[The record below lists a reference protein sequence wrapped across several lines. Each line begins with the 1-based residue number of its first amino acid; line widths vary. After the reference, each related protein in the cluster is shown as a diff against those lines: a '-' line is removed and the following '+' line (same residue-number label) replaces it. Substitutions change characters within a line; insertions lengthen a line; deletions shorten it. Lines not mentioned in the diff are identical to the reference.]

1 MNFVQAILF
10 LMVVEAAKFRVSTG
24 SKITCTDGSTTV
36 SRKTPIIVEH
46 FAKRGAT
53 MTMIAF
59 VPTGA
64 ENPRRAELAI
74 LEQLLDARIR
84 NETDLAELASARVA
98 VEVIDRLT
106 AQGLKADEL
115 AFIIPRRTLTH
126 RRQQHERLSTEESDR
141 AIRLARILAQA
152 AAAFGNATK
161 AMHWLRSP
169 QKRFASRSALE
180 MASTEHGARLVE
192 DALVQID
199 EGYFA

>member
-1 MNFVQAILF
+1 
-10 LMVVEAAKFRVSTG
+10 
-24 SKITCTDGSTTV
+24 
-36 SRKTPIIVEH
+36 
-46 FAKRGAT
+46 

-64 ENPRRAELAI
+64 GNPRRAALAI
-74 LEQLLDARIR
+74 LEQLLDAPIR
-84 NETDLAELASARVA
+84 NETDLAELASERVA

-161 AMHWLRSP
+161 AMHWLRGP
-169 QKRFASRSALE
+169 QKRFAGRSALE
-180 MASTEHGARLVE
+180 MASTEQGARLVE

>member
-1 MNFVQAILF
+1 M
-10 LMVVEAAKFRVSTG
+10 
-24 SKITCTDGSTTV
+24 IT
-36 SRKTPIIVEH
+36 
-46 FAKRGAT
+46 
-53 MTMIAF
+53 IAF

-64 ENPRRAELAI
+64 GNPRRAELTM
-74 LEQLLDARIR
+74 LGKLLDARIR
-84 NETDLAELASARVA
+84 NETDLAELASGRVA

-152 AAAFGNATK
+152 AAVFGNTAK
-161 AMHWLRSP
+161 AMHWLRNP
-169 QKRFASRSALE
+169 QKRFTGRSALE

-192 DALVQID
+192 DALIQID

>member
-1 MNFVQAILF
+1 M
-10 LMVVEAAKFRVSTG
+10 
-24 SKITCTDGSTTV
+24 TT
-36 SRKTPIIVEH
+36 
-46 FAKRGAT
+46 
-53 MTMIAF
+53 IAF
-59 VPTGA
+59 VPTDAG
-64 ENPRRAELAI
+64 NPRRAELTM
-74 LEQLLDARIR
+74 LGQLLDARIR
-84 NETDLAELASARVA
+84 NETDLAELASERLA

-152 AAAFGNATK
+152 TAVFGNTAK
-161 AMHWLRSP
+161 AMHWLRNP
-169 QKRFASRSALE
+169 QNRFTGRSALE

-192 DALVQID
+192 DALIQID

>member
-1 MNFVQAILF
+1 M
-10 LMVVEAAKFRVSTG
+10 
-24 SKITCTDGSTTV
+24 TT
-36 SRKTPIIVEH
+36 
-46 FAKRGAT
+46 
-53 MTMIAF
+53 IAF

-64 ENPRRAELAI
+64 ENPRRAELAM

-84 NETDLAELASARVA
+84 NETDLAELASERVA

-141 AIRLARILAQA
+141 AIRLARILSQA
-152 AAAFGNATK
+152 VATFGSAPK
-161 AMHWLRSP
+161 AMHWLRNP
-169 QKRFASRSALE
+169 QKRFAGRGALE
-180 MASTEHGARLVE
+180 LASTEHGARLVE
-192 DALVQID
+192 GALIQID